1 SWQAGSGNNTDSYN
15 VSINN
20 IWHNDT
26 FDLFYNN
33 SGMSQHEWSN
43 ITVFAYNSSGT
54 GTLNLTPV
62 SETVQIPNNDPV
74 LASIGDKTVTEGQW
88 LNFTVSATDE
98 DSDPITY
105 GSNKTNGDFD
115 SNTGIFT
122 WLTELGDNGI
132 YTWYFNSI
140 DDYGGLDTET
150 ITVTVDVYTPTTY
163 IPPTPTTLINEKGNF
178 YVNHSWQAGSG
189 NNTDS
194 YNVSI
199 NNIWHNDT
207 FDLFYNNSGMS
218 QHEWSNITVF
228 AYNSS
233 GTGTLNLTPVSE
245 TVQIPNNDPVLAS
258 IGDKTV
264 TEGQWL
270 NFTVS
275 ATDEDSDPITY
286 GSNKTN
292 GDFDSNTGIFTWL
305 TELGDNGIYTWYF
318 NSIDDYGGLDTET
331 ITVTV
336 DVYTPTTYIPPTPT
350 TLINEKGNFYVNH
363 SWQAG
368 SGNNTDSYNVSI
380 NGSWT
385 NGTSATFKNS
395 TVGPHGYA
403 EIIVYAF
410 NSSGSGT
417 LSVGN
422 LTDNVTVPNNPIDIT
437 NTSDRTVNEGEN
449 VYVDFDYTDDDSDTG
464 TFTCNRND
472 LFSDFDTATGKG
484 NWLTNYSSDGT
495 YSVVFG
501 VSDGY
506 GSTDSYTMTITV
518 NDVDS
523 PPVISNV
530 NNDTASNN
538 SVTIYWD
545 TDIPS
550 DSLVKYGK
558 SNNIESLNNETND
571 PTLVTNHYIVL
582 TNLEDNTT
590 YYYVVNSTSAF
601 DKSNQSDDIKTFT
614 TTDINDI
621 TPPVINDKSLSKT
634 SSVKSGETLTVTINV
649 IDNIGVTSV
658 TASNNDL
665 TRRNATHWSGTVT
678 ADLTKKVDIIAYD
691 AAGNTNTTTLTYT
704 LYTSSGGGGGGG
716 GGGTSGEAFENIVCT
731 E

>member
-1 SWQAGSGNNTDSYN
+1 MRLFSKFLIILVFVGLAIVVGVNADIPPTPIILSNTTSNYWVNYTWTAGSGNVTDSYN
-15 VSINN
+15 ISVNDIWVS
-20 IWHNDT
+20 
-26 FDLFYNN
+26 N
-33 SGMSQHEWSN
+33 SSSQTYWNSNVGPSNWSN
-43 ITVFAYNSSGT
+43 IAIYAYNVSG
-54 GTLNLTPV
+54 GGNLNLTPA
-62 SETVQIPNNDPV
+62 NNNTQAP
-74 LASIGDKTVTEGQW
+74 A
-88 LNFTVSATDE
+88 A
-98 DSDPITY
+98 PI
-105 GSNKTNGDFD
+105 SK
-115 SNTGIFT
+115 
-122 WLTELGDNGI
+122 
-132 YTWYFNSI
+132 
-140 DDYGGLDTET
+140 
-150 ITVTVDVYTPTTY
+150 Y
-163 IPPTPTTLINEKGNF
+163 IPPTPIILSNTTSN
-178 YVNHSWQAGSG
+178 YWVNYTWTAGSG
-189 NNTDS
+189 NVTDS
-194 YNVSI
+194 YNISVNDIWVS
-199 NNIWHNDT
+199 
-207 FDLFYNNSGMS
+207 NSSS
-218 QHEWSNITVF
+218 QTYWNSNVGPSNWSNIAIY
-228 AYNSS
+228 AYNVS
-233 GTGTLNLTPVSE
+233 GGGNLNLTPA
-245 TVQIPNNDPVLAS
+245 NNNTQAPA
-258 IGDKTV
+258 
-264 TEGQWL
+264 
-270 NFTVS
+270 
-275 ATDEDSDPITY
+275 API
-286 GSNKTN
+286 SK
-292 GDFDSNTGIFTWL
+292 
-305 TELGDNGIYTWYF
+305 
-318 NSIDDYGGLDTET
+318 
-331 ITVTV
+331 
-336 DVYTPTTYIPPTPT
+336 YIPPTPIILSNT
-350 TLINEKGNFYVNH
+350 TSNYWVNYT
-363 SWQAG
+363 WTAG
-368 SGNNTDSYNVSI
+368 SGNVTDSYNISI

-506 GSTDSYTMTITV
+506 GSTVSYTMTITV

-523 PPVISNV
+523 PSPVISNV

-550 DSLVKYGK
+550 DSLVKYGTTE
-558 SNNIESLNNETND
+558 NILNNETND

-678 ADLTKKVDIIAYD
+678 ADSTKKVDIIAYD

-716 GGGTSGEAFENIVCT
+716 VFANFLGLHLFPCIGIVIVT
-731 E
+731 IKID